1 MARPGCWASSLIT
14 VTRMDDA
21 DSIETYE
28 DELLVLI
35 NRMRKDI
42 PVHLIIWLLQ
52 QVKANLEMV
61 EIAEREL
68 G

>member
-1 MARPGCWASSLIT
+1 
-14 VTRMDDA
+14 MDDA